1 MSFGLRGW
9 DVNEMEMKWRNIED
23 PIKQKAFEE
32 ETGILKRAVCLTRRI
47 HIASQYSFRRD
58 EIV

>member
-32 ETGILKRAVCLTRRI
+32 ETGILKRGELFA
-47 HIASQYSFRRD
+47 
-58 EIV
+58 